1 MMTAQRVMQD
11 DEFEP
16 AHVAERMAATIMERM
31 QQKGECRILDVEAMG
46 FSRDQ
51 VARYWPD
58 AWKIVEKR
66 MPRPWQRQC

>member
-1 MMTAQRVMQD
+1 MMTALRVML
-11 DEFEP
+11 DEEFAP
-16 AHVAERMAATIMERM
+16 THVAERMAVTIMKRM
-31 QQKGECRILDVEAMG
+31 QQKGECHITDVEAMG

-66 MPRPWQRQC
+66 MPRPGRQ